1 MQTRENIMKI
11 GYFIS
16 HFPYIDRINDANY
29 NKEYAHG
36 GTEIAAYQLARNIS
50 KIDDVDIFTTSIN
63 SKDSHENS
71 ENMLIHRYGTVL
83 KIASANLSLKILYK
97 PLSCK
102 IDIAHAHY
110 NMPYSDYSALRYAK
124 RNKVPFVVTYHA
136 DAQESGGNLIRNWAQ
151 IIYNRSILKNV
162 LNGADV
168 IIATSNSYINESKF
182 LGDYRD
188 KIEVIPNG
196 INLEEFEISLSK
208 EECRDKLGLPHDK
221 KIILFFGNIVA
232 YKGPH
237 ILLKA
242 FSKVKAQFN
251 DLKLVFAGRGEMQ
264 EELAESAAKL
274 GIKND
279 VLFTGYVDDRLKPF
293 YYKSADIFCLPSI
306 TMAEA
311 FGIVNL
317 EAMAC
322 GIPVISSK
330 LGGIPDVV
338 IDKETGLLVKPE
350 DEEALAES
358 LIFLLENEDIASKMG
373 KNGKKKV
380 EEYSWEK
387 IAGKT
392 QEIYER
398 LI

>member
-1 MQTRENIMKI
+1 MKI

-16 HFPYIDRINDANY
+16 HFPYIDRVNDANY
-29 NKEYAHG
+29 SKEYAHG
-36 GTEIAAYQLARNIS
+36 GTEIAAYQLARNIA

-63 SKDSHENS
+63 SRDSHQSS
-71 ENMLIHRYGTVL
+71 ENMLIHRYGTLL

-97 PLSCK
+97 PLDYK

-110 NMPYSDYSALRYAK
+110 NMPYSDYSALRYAEK
-124 RNKVPFVVTYHA
+124 NKVPFVVTYHA

-151 IIYNRSILKNV
+151 LIYNRSLLKNV
-162 LNGADV
+162 LNGADI
-168 IIATSNSYINESKF
+168 IIATSNSYIDESKF
-182 LGDYRD
+182 LGDYLE

-196 INLEEFEISLSK
+196 INLEEFDINLSK
-208 EECRDKLGLPHDK
+208 GECRDRLGLPHDK

-237 ILLKA
+237 ILLKS
-242 FSKVKAQFN
+242 FSKVKSKFR
-251 DLKLVFAGRGEMQ
+251 DVLLVFAGRGEMQ
-264 EELAESAAKL
+264 EELTRLAVEL

-279 VLFTGYVDDRLKPF
+279 VLFTGYIDEKLKPL

-330 LGGIPDVV
+330 LGGIPDV
-338 IDKETGLLVKPE
+338 IDDKETGLLVKPKDE
-350 DEEALAES
+350 DELSNS
-358 LIFLLENEDIASKMG
+358 LEFLLENEDTAIKMG
-373 KNGKKKV
+373 NNGKKKV
-380 EEYSWEK
+380 EEYSWKK
-387 IAGKT
+387 IAQKT
-392 QEIYER
+392 RKIYER

>member
-1 MQTRENIMKI
+1 MKI

-16 HFPYIDRINDANY
+16 HFPYIDRVNDANY
-29 NKEYAHG
+29 SKEYAHG
-36 GTEIAAYQLARNIS
+36 GTEIAAYQLARNIA

-63 SKDSHENS
+63 SKDSHQSS
-71 ENMLIHRYGTVL
+71 ENMLIHRYSTIL

-97 PLSCK
+97 PLDYK

-110 NMPYSDYSALRYAK
+110 NMPYSDYSALRYAEK
-124 RNKVPFVVTYHA
+124 NKVPLVVTYHA

-151 IIYNRSILKNV
+151 MIYNRSLLKNV
-162 LNGADV
+162 LNGADI
-168 IIATSNSYINESKF
+168 IIATSNSYIDESKF
-182 LGDYRD
+182 LGDHRE

-196 INLEEFEISLSK
+196 INLEEFDINLSK
-208 EECRDKLGLPHDK
+208 EECRDRLDLPHDK

-237 ILLKA
+237 ILLKS
-242 FSKVKAQFN
+242 FSKVKSKFK
-251 DLKLVFAGRGEMQ
+251 DVMLVFAGRGEMQ
-264 EELAESAAKL
+264 EELTKLAVEL

-279 VLFTGYVDDRLKPF
+279 VLFTGYIDEKLKPF

-330 LGGIPDVV
+330 LGGIPDV
-338 IDKETGLLVKPE
+338 IDDKETGLLVKPE
-350 DEEALAES
+350 DEDELSEAIE
-358 LIFLLENEDIASKMG
+358 FLLENEATSIKMG
-373 KNGKKKV
+373 NNGKRKV
-380 EEYSWEK
+380 KEYSWKK
-387 IAGKT
+387 IAEKT
-392 QEIYER
+392 QKIYER
-398 LI
+398 LMD

>member
-1 MQTRENIMKI
+1 MKI

-16 HFPYIDRINDANY
+16 HFPYVDRINDANY

-36 GTEIAAYQLARNIS
+36 GTEIAAYQLARNIA
-50 KIDDVDIFTTSIN
+50 KIDEVNIFTTSIN
-63 SKDSHENS
+63 SKDSHEAS
-71 ENMLIHRYGTVL
+71 ENMTIHRYGTVL
-83 KIASANLSLKILYK
+83 KIASANLSFKILYK
-97 PLSCK
+97 PLDCK

-110 NMPYSDYSALRYAK
+110 NMPYSDYSALRYVK
-124 RNKVPFVVTYHA
+124 KNKIPFVVTYHA
-136 DAQESGGNLIRNWAQ
+136 DAQDSGGNLIRNWAQ
-151 IIYNRSILKNV
+151 MIYNRSLLKQV

-168 IIATSNSYINESKF
+168 IIATSNSYIEESKF

-188 KIEVIPNG
+188 KIKVIPNG
-196 INLEEFEISLSK
+196 INLEEFKINLSK

-221 KIILFFGNIVA
+221 KIILFFGNIVS

-242 FSKVKAQFN
+242 FSKVKTQFK
-251 DLKLVFAGRGEMQ
+251 DLKLVFAGRGKMQ
-264 EELAESAAKL
+264 EELTKLAAEL

-279 VLFTGYVDDRLKPF
+279 VLFTGYVDEKLKPF

-322 GIPVISSK
+322 GVPVISSK

-338 IDKETGLLVKPE
+338 TDRETGLLVKPE
-350 DEEALAES
+350 DEEALTNAI
-358 LIFLLENEDIASKMG
+358 LFLLENEDIARKMG
-373 KNGKKKV
+373 NNGKKKV
-380 EEYSWEK
+380 EEYSWKK
-387 IAGKT
+387 IAEKT
-392 QEIYER
+392 EEVYES
-398 LI
+398 II

>member
-1 MQTRENIMKI
+1 MKI

-16 HFPYIDRINDANY
+16 HFPYVDRINNANY

-36 GTEIAAYQLARNIS
+36 GTEIAAYQLARNIA
-50 KIDDVDIFTTSIN
+50 KIEEVDIFTTSIN
-63 SKDSHENS
+63 SKDSHEVS
-71 ENMLIHRYGTVL
+71 ENMTIHRYGTVL
-83 KIASANLSLKILYK
+83 KIASANLSFKILYK
-97 PLSCK
+97 PLDCK

-151 IIYNRSILKNV
+151 IIYNRSLLKNV

-168 IIATSNSYINESKF
+168 IIATSNSYIDESKF
-182 LGDYRD
+182 LGNYRD

-196 INLEEFEISLSK
+196 INLEEFDINLSK
-208 EECRDKLGLPHDK
+208 EECRDKLYLPHDK
-221 KIILFFGNIVA
+221 KIILFFGNIVS

-242 FSKVKAQFN
+242 FSKAKVQFK
-251 DLKLVFAGRGEMQ
+251 DVKLVFAGRGGMQ
-264 EELAESAAKL
+264 EELAKLAVEL
-274 GIKND
+274 GIKSD
-279 VLFTGYVDDRLKPF
+279 VLFTGYVDEKLKPV

-338 IDKETGLLVKPE
+338 TDKETGLLVKPD
-350 DEEALAES
+350 DEEALTDAI
-358 LIFLLENEDIASKMG
+358 IFLLENEDIARKMG
-373 KNGKKKV
+373 NNGKKKV
-380 EEYSWEK
+380 EEYSWKK
-387 IAGKT
+387 IAEKT
-392 QEIYER
+392 EEVYES

>member
-1 MQTRENIMKI
+1 MKI
-11 GYFIS
+11 GYFVS
-16 HFPYIDRINDANY
+16 HFPYMDRVNDADY

-36 GTEIAAYQLARNIS
+36 GTEIATYNLARNIA
-50 KIDDVDIFTTSIN
+50 KIHELDIFTTSIN
-63 SKDSHENS
+63 SKDSCELL
-71 ENMLIHRYGTVL
+71 ENMKIHRYGTVL
-83 KIASANLSLKILYK
+83 KIASANLSFNLLYK
-97 PLSCK
+97 PLDHK
-102 IDIAHAHY
+102 VDIVHAHY

-124 RNKVPFVVTYHA
+124 RKNVPFVVTYHA

-151 IIYNRSILKNV
+151 IIYNRSLLKQV

-168 IIATSNSYINESKF
+168 IIATSNSYIDESKF
-182 LGDYRD
+182 LRDYKD

-196 INLEEFEISLSK
+196 INLEEFDIELSK

-237 ILLKA
+237 VLLEA
-242 FSKVKAQFN
+242 FSRVKN
-251 DLKLVFAGRGEMQ
+251 EIKEIKLVFAGRGEMQ
-264 EELAESAAKL
+264 KELEKLAVELGVDDVIFTGFVDEELKE
-274 GIKND
+274 
-279 VLFTGYVDDRLKPF
+279 Y

-322 GIPVISSK
+322 GIPVISTK

-338 IDKETGLLVKPE
+338 SDKETGLLVEPE
-350 DEEALAES
+350 DSNALADA
-358 LIFLLENEDIASKMG
+358 IIYLLENEDIARKMG
-373 KNGKKKV
+373 INGKRKV
-380 EEYSWEK
+380 EEYSWKK
-387 IAGKT
+387 IA
-392 QEIYER
+392 ER
-398 LI
+398 TDEVYKELI

>member
-1 MQTRENIMKI
+1 MKI

-16 HFPYIDRINDANY
+16 HFPYVDLINDANY

-36 GTEIAAYQLARNIS
+36 GTEIAAYQLARNIA
-50 KIDDVDIFTTSIN
+50 KIKEVDIFTTSIN
-63 SKDSHENS
+63 SKDSHEVS
-71 ENMLIHRYGTVL
+71 ENMTIHRYGTVL
-83 KIASANLSLKILYK
+83 KIASANLSFKILYK
-97 PLSCK
+97 PLGCK

-110 NMPYSDYSALRYAK
+110 NMPYSDYSALRYVK
-124 RNKVPFVVTYHA
+124 KNKVPFVVTYHA
-136 DAQESGGNLIRNWAQ
+136 DAQDSGGNLIRNWAQ
-151 IIYNRSILKNV
+151 MIYNRSLLKQV
-162 LNGADV
+162 LNGADI
-168 IIATSNSYINESKF
+168 IIATSNSYIDESKF

-188 KIEVIPNG
+188 KIKVIPNG
-196 INLEEFEISLSK
+196 INLEEFKINLSK
-208 EECRDKLGLPHDK
+208 EECRDKLGLPHNK

-242 FSKVKAQFN
+242 FSKAKSQFK
-251 DLKLVFAGRGEMQ
+251 DAMLVFAGRGKMQ
-264 EELAESAAKL
+264 EELTKLAAEL
-274 GIKND
+274 DIKSD
-279 VLFTGYVDDRLKPF
+279 VLFTGYVDEKLKPF

-338 IDKETGLLVKPE
+338 TDRETGLLVKPE
-350 DEEALAES
+350 DKEALADAII
-358 LIFLLENEDIASKMG
+358 LLLENEDIARKMG
-373 KNGKKKV
+373 NKGKRKV
-380 EEYSWEK
+380 EEYSWKK
-387 IAGKT
+387 IAEKT
-392 QEIYER
+392 EEVYES

>member
-1 MQTRENIMKI
+1 MKI

-16 HFPYIDRINDANY
+16 HFPYIDRVNDANY

-36 GTEIAAYQLARNIS
+36 GTEIAAYQLARNIA
-50 KIDDVDIFTTSIN
+50 KVDEVEIFTTSIN
-63 SKDSHENS
+63 SKDSHEIS

-83 KIASANLSLKILYK
+83 KIAGANLSFNILYK
-97 PLSCK
+97 PLNYK
-102 IDIAHAHY
+102 IDIIHAHY

-124 RNKVPFVVTYHA
+124 KNKVPFVVTYHA
-136 DAQESGGNLIRNWAQ
+136 DAQESGGNFIRNWAQ
-151 IIYNRSILKNV
+151 IIYNRSLLKNV

-168 IIATSNSYINESKF
+168 IIATSNSYIDESKF

-196 INLEEFEISLSK
+196 INLEEFDINLSQ

-242 FSKVKAQFN
+242 FSKVKAQFK
-251 DLKLVFAGRGEMQ
+251 DVKLVFAGRGGMQ
-264 EELAESAAKL
+264 EELTKLAAKMS
-274 GIKND
+274 IEND
-279 VLFTGYVDDRLKPF
+279 ILFTGYVDEGLKPF

-330 LGGIPDVV
+330 LGGIPDV
-338 IDKETGLLVKPE
+338 IDDKETGLLVKPE
-350 DEEALAES
+350 DEKS
-358 LIFLLENEDIASKMG
+358 LTDAITFLLENDDIARKMG
-373 KNGKKKV
+373 NVGKRKV
-380 EEYSWEK
+380 QEYSWKK
-387 IAGKT
+387 IAEKT
-392 QEIYER
+392 EEVYEK
-398 LI
+398 LLD

>member
-1 MQTRENIMKI
+1 MKI

-36 GTEIAAYQLARNIS
+36 GTEIAAYQLARQVA
-50 KIDDVDIFTTSIN
+50 KIDEVDIFTTSIN
-63 SKDSHENS
+63 SKDSREIS
-71 ENMLIHRYGTVL
+71 ENMVIHRYGTVL
-83 KIASANLSLKILYK
+83 KIASANLSFKILYK
-97 PLSCK
+97 PLNCK

-124 RNKVPFVVTYHA
+124 RNKVPLVVTYHA

-151 IIYNRSILKNV
+151 KVYNKSLLKNV
-162 LNGADV
+162 LDGADV
-168 IIATSNSYINESKF
+168 IITTSNSYIDESKF

-196 INLEEFEISLSK
+196 INLEEFNIKLSK
-208 EECRDKLGLPHDK
+208 EECRNKLGLPHDK

-232 YKGPH
+232 YKGPR

-242 FSKVKAQFN
+242 FSKVKSHFK
-251 DLKLVFAGRGEMQ
+251 DVKLVFAGRGEMQ
-264 EELAESAAKL
+264 EELTKLSVEL
-274 GIKND
+274 GIKDD
-279 VLFTGYVDDRLKPF
+279 VLFTGYVDEKLKPF
-293 YYKSADIFCLPSI
+293 YYRSADIFCLPSI

-322 GIPVISSK
+322 GIPVVSSK

-338 IDKETGLLVKPE
+338 HDKKTGLLVKPG
-350 DEEALAES
+350 DKKALEEALT
-358 LIFLLENEDIASKMG
+358 FLLENEDVSLRIG
-373 KNGKKKV
+373 YNGKRKV
-380 EEYSWEK
+380 KEYSWKK

-392 QEIYER
+392 EEIYGR

>member
-1 MQTRENIMKI
+1 MKI

-16 HFPYIDRINDANY
+16 HFPYVDLINNANY
-29 NKEYAHG
+29 NREYAHG
-36 GTEIAAYQLARNIS
+36 GTEIAAYHLARNIAE
-50 KIDDVDIFTTSIN
+50 IDDVKIFTTSIN

-83 KIASANLSLKILYK
+83 KIASANLSFKILYK
-97 PLSCK
+97 PLNCE

-110 NMPYSDYSALRYAK
+110 NMPYSDYSALRYSK
-124 RNKVPFVVTYHA
+124 RKKVPFVVTYHA
-136 DAQESGGNLIRNWAQ
+136 DAQDSGGNFVRNLAQ
-151 IIYNRSILKNV
+151 KIYNRSLLKNV

-168 IIATSNSYINESKF
+168 IIATSNSYIDESKF

-196 INLEEFEISLSK
+196 INLEEFNIK
-208 EECRDKLGLPHDK
+208 HGKAECRNKLDLPCDK

-242 FSKVKAQFN
+242 FLKVKSQFK
-251 DLKLVFAGRGEMQ
+251 DVKLVFAGRGEMQ
-264 EELAESAAKL
+264 EELKKLAADL
-274 GIKND
+274 GVKDDII
-279 VLFTGYVDDRLKPF
+279 FTGYVDEKLKPF
-293 YYKSADIFCLPSI
+293 YYRSADIFCLPSI

-322 GIPVISSK
+322 GVPVISSK

-338 IDKETGLLVKPE
+338 IDKKTGLLVKPE

-358 LIFLLENEDIASKMG
+358 IIFLLENEDISQKMG

-380 EEYSWEK
+380 EEYSWRK
-387 IAGKT
+387 IAEKT

-398 LI
+398 LV

>member
-1 MQTRENIMKI
+1 MKI

-16 HFPYIDRINDANY
+16 HFPYMDRVNDANY
-29 NKEYAHG
+29 SKEYAHG
-36 GTEIAAYQLARNIS
+36 GTEIAAYQLARNIA

-63 SKDSHENS
+63 SKDSHQSS
-71 ENMLIHRYGTVL
+71 ENMLIHRYSTIL

-97 PLSCK
+97 PLDYK

-110 NMPYSDYSALRYAK
+110 NMPYSDYSALRYAEK
-124 RNKVPFVVTYHA
+124 NKVPFVVTYHA
-136 DAQESGGNLIRNWAQ
+136 DAQENGGNLIRNWAQ
-151 IIYNRSILKNV
+151 MIYNRSLLKNV
-162 LNGADV
+162 LNGADI

-182 LGDYRD
+182 LGDYRE

-196 INLEEFEISLSK
+196 INLEEFDINLSK
-208 EECRDKLGLPHDK
+208 EECRDRLGLPHDK

-237 ILLKA
+237 ILLKS
-242 FSKVKAQFN
+242 FSKVKSKFK
-251 DLKLVFAGRGEMQ
+251 DVMLVFAGRGEIQ
-264 EELAESAAKL
+264 EELTKLAVEL
-274 GIKND
+274 GIKKD
-279 VLFTGYVDDRLKPF
+279 VLFTGYIDEKLKPF

-322 GIPVISSK
+322 CIPVISSK
-330 LGGIPDVV
+330 LGGIPDV
-338 IDKETGLLVKPE
+338 IDDKETGLLVKPGDE
-350 DEEALAES
+350 DELSEALE
-358 LIFLLENEDIASKMG
+358 FLLENGATAIKMG
-373 KNGKKKV
+373 NNGKKKV
-380 EEYSWEK
+380 EDYSWKK
-387 IAGKT
+387 IAERT
-392 QEIYER
+392 QKIYER

>member
-1 MQTRENIMKI
+1 MKI

-16 HFPYIDRINDANY
+16 HFPYIDRVNDATY

-36 GTEIAAYQLARNIS
+36 GTEIAAYQLARNIAE
-50 KIDDVDIFTTSIN
+50 IDDVEIFTTSIN
-63 SKDSHENS
+63 SKDSTEAS
-71 ENMLIHRYGTVL
+71 ENMLIHRYSTFL
-83 KIASANLSLKILYK
+83 KIASANLSFKILYK

-124 RNKVPFVVTYHA
+124 KNKVPFVVTYHA
-136 DAQESGGNLIRNWAQ
+136 DAQESGGNPIRNWAQ
-151 IIYNRSILKNV
+151 MIYNRSLLKNV

-168 IIATSNSYINESKF
+168 IIATSKSYIDESKF

-196 INLEEFEISLSK
+196 INLEEFDIKLGK

-242 FSKVKAQFN
+242 FSKVKNQFK
-251 DLKLVFAGRGEMQ
+251 DVKLVFAGRGEMQ
-264 EELAESAAKL
+264 GELTKLAAEL

-279 VLFTGYVDDRLKPF
+279 IMFTGYVDEGLKPF
-293 YYKSADIFCLPSI
+293 YYKCADIFCLPSI

-338 IDKETGLLVKPE
+338 VDRETGLLVNPE
-350 DEEALAES
+350 DEESLAES
-358 LIFLLENEDIASKMG
+358 LMFLLENEDIARKMG
-373 KNGKKKV
+373 NNGKKKV
-380 EEYSWEK
+380 EEYSWKK
-387 IAGKT
+387 IAEKT
-392 QEIYER
+392 QGIYER

>member
-1 MQTRENIMKI
+1 MKI

-16 HFPYIDRINDANY
+16 HFPYVDRINDANY

-36 GTEIAAYQLARNIS
+36 GTEIAAYQLARNIAR
-50 KIDDVDIFTTSIN
+50 IEEVDIFTTSIN
-63 SKDSHENS
+63 SKDSHEVS
-71 ENMLIHRYGTVL
+71 QNMTIHRYGTVL
-83 KIASANLSLKILYK
+83 KIASANLSFKILYK
-97 PLSCK
+97 PLDCK

-110 NMPYSDYSALRYAK
+110 NMPYSDYSALRYVK
-124 RNKVPFVVTYHA
+124 KNKVPFVVTYHA
-136 DAQESGGNLIRNWAQ
+136 DAQDSGGNLIRNWAQ
-151 IIYNRSILKNV
+151 MIYNRSLLKQV

-168 IIATSNSYINESKF
+168 IIATSNSYVDESKF

-188 KIEVIPNG
+188 KIKVIPNG
-196 INLEEFEISLSK
+196 INLEEFKINLSK
-208 EECRDKLGLPHDK
+208 EECRAKLSLPHDK

-242 FSKVKAQFN
+242 FSKAKAQFK
-251 DLKLVFAGRGEMQ
+251 DVILVFAGRGKMQ
-264 EELAESAAKL
+264 DELTKLAAEL
-274 GIKND
+274 GIKSD
-279 VLFTGYVDDRLKPF
+279 VLFTGYVDEKLKPF

-338 IDKETGLLVKPE
+338 TDKETGLLVKPD
-350 DEEALAES
+350 DEEALADAI
-358 LIFLLENEDIASKMG
+358 IFLLENEDIARKMG
-373 KNGKKKV
+373 NNGKRKV
-380 EEYSWEK
+380 EEYSWKK
-387 IAGKT
+387 IAEKT
-392 QEIYER
+392 RKVYES

>member
-1 MQTRENIMKI
+1 MKI

-16 HFPYIDRINDANY
+16 HFPYVDLINNANY
-29 NKEYAHG
+29 NREYAHG
-36 GTEIAAYQLARNIS
+36 GTEIAAYHLARNIAE
-50 KIDDVDIFTTSIN
+50 IDDVKIFTTSIN

-83 KIASANLSLKILYK
+83 KIASANLSFKILYK
-97 PLSCK
+97 PLNCE

-110 NMPYSDYSALRYAK
+110 NMPYSDYSALRYSK
-124 RNKVPFVVTYHA
+124 RKKVPFVVTYHA
-136 DAQESGGNLIRNWAQ
+136 DAQDSGGNFVRNLAQ
-151 IIYNRSILKNV
+151 KIYNRSLLKNV

-168 IIATSNSYINESKF
+168 IIATSNSYIDESKF

-196 INLEEFEISLSK
+196 INLEEFNIK
-208 EECRDKLGLPHDK
+208 HGKAECRNKLDLPCDK

-242 FSKVKAQFN
+242 FLKVKSQFK
-251 DLKLVFAGRGEMQ
+251 DVKLVFAGRGEMQ
-264 EELAESAAKL
+264 EELKKLAADL
-274 GIKND
+274 GVKDDII
-279 VLFTGYVDDRLKPF
+279 FTGYVDEKLKPF
-293 YYKSADIFCLPSI
+293 YYRSADIFCLPSI

-322 GIPVISSK
+322 GVPVISSK

-338 IDKETGLLVKPE
+338 IDKKTGLLVKPE

-358 LIFLLENEDIASKMG
+358 IIFLLENEDISQKMG

-380 EEYSWEK
+380 EEYSWRK
-387 IAGKT
+387 IAEKT
-392 QEIYER
+392 QEFYER
-398 LI
+398 LV